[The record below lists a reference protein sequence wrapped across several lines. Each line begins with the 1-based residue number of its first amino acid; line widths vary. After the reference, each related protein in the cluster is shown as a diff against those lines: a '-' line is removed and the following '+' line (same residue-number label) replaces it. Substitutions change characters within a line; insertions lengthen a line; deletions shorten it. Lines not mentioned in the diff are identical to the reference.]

1 MMNNNVRI
9 KQLSLVNTE
18 IFTRI
23 KDNLR
28 YFVQGQIFRETE
40 HIFFFALICIAISR
54 DLARFFDDDGPE
66 IEFKD
71 KNEDGKNTK
80 YFG

>member
-9 KQLSLVNTE
+9 IVYTE

-23 KDNLR
+23 LVKLN
-28 YFVQGQIFRETE
+28 T
-40 HIFFFALICIAISR
+40 FFALICIAISS

>member
-1 MMNNNVRI
+1 MNNNVRI
-9 KQLSLVNTE
+9 IVYSE
-18 IFTRI
+18 IFVKLNTS
-23 KDNLR
+23 
-28 YFVQGQIFRETE
+28 
-40 HIFFFALICIAISR
+40 FFFALICIAISR